1 MRGVVD
7 PAPVY
12 RMGGRNRSYAR
23 RRYLR
28 SRRLRG
34 NRRAV
39 VAVVGT
45 LLALLVFFALFG
57 IFLTQYVPLWMTDNE
72 AQFTSQAS
80 TSFAQFKSNLDEQY
94 LLDGPPTYGTP
105 FTISSQ
111 GIPLL
116 AQPTQGTLS
125 FLPTTCPLGFSVSKS
140 TGIIG
145 QPVNPGFCVFQNLT
159 LTVGPGGSGVYS
171 QHVAS
176 GVLQMV
182 LPNRYYNGQTF
193 NLENDAVDLS
203 QGGLQQVLVLQ
214 PPLNVTVVGS
224 LTQPQPRY
232 LNTTVT
238 TSFLQLYGN
247 ASTVVGQGTQQAY
260 SHLRFSDVIASNGKN
275 SASTFDLSYEIGTQ
289 YPFAWQSYFL
299 SMMRASGLNTTVSPT
314 QPFYYYNWS
323 EPCVYGPWVW
333 NSSAAGKL
341 QYVTPSGCAW
351 SNGATTILDLTL
363 MNINYATVFYA
374 GAQVTLGIG
383 GT

>member
-7 PAPVY
+7 PTPVY

-28 SRRLRG
+28 SRRLHG

-72 AQFTSQAS
+72 SQFTSQTA
-80 TSFAQFKSNLDEQY
+80 TSFAQFKSNLDQQY
-94 LLDGPPTYGTP
+94 LLNGPPTYGTP

-111 GIPLL
+111 GVPLL

-145 QPVNPGFCVFQNLT
+145 QPVNLGYCVFQNIT

-176 GVLQMV
+176 GVLQMQ
-182 LPNRYYNGQTF
+182 LPNRYYSGQTF
-193 NLENDAVDLS
+193 YFENDAVVQS
-203 QGGLQQVLVLQ
+203 QGSFQQVLAL
-214 PPLNVTVVGS
+214 PPPFNVTTVGGVANPGS
-224 LTQPQPRY
+224 
-232 LNTTVT
+232 NTSVI

-247 ASTVVGQGTQQAY
+247 PSTVVGQGTQQVY
-260 SHLRFSDVIASNGKN
+260 SHLRFSDIVASNGRGTG
-275 SASTFDLSYEIGTQ
+275 SAFALKYEIGTQ
-289 YPFAWQSYFL
+289 YPFAWEHYFL
-299 SMMRASGLNTTVSPT
+299 SMMNASGLKTATNPT
-314 QPFYYYNWS
+314 QPFYYFNWS
-323 EPCVYGPWVW
+323 EPCTG
-333 NSSAAGKL
+333 SSAWSNSVGGLK
-341 QYVTPSGCAW
+341 YVTTNGCT
-351 SNGATTILDLTL
+351 SYNGATTLLNLTL
-363 MNINYATVFYA
+363 MNVNYATVFYA
-374 GAQVTLGIG
+374 GAQVALGIG

>member
-7 PAPVY
+7 PVPVY

-23 RRYLR
+23 RRYFR
-28 SRRLRG
+28 SRRLHG

-72 AQFTSQAS
+72 SQFTSQAA
-80 TSFAQFKSNLDEQY
+80 TSFADFKANLDQQY
-94 LLDGPPTYGTP
+94 LLNGPQTYGTP

-125 FLPTTCPLGFSVSKS
+125 FLPTTCPLGFALSKS
-140 TGIIG
+140 TGIPG
-145 QPVNPGFCVFQNLT
+145 QPINPGYCVFQNIT
-159 LTVGPGGSGVYS
+159 LTSGPGGSGVYS

-176 GVLQMV
+176 GVLQML
-182 LPNRYYNGQTF
+182 LPNRYYSGQTF
-193 NLENDAVDLS
+193 YLENDALVQS
-203 QGGLQQVLVLQ
+203 QGGFQQILAL
-214 PPLNVTVVGS
+214 PPPFNVTTVGGVS
-224 LTQPQPRY
+224 TPGS
-232 LNTTVT
+232 NTSVT

-247 ASTVVGQGTQQAY
+247 ASTVIGQGTEQVY
-260 SHLRFSDVIASNGKN
+260 SHYRFSDVVSSNGR
-275 SASTFDLSYEIGTQ
+275 SGGSTFGLQYEIGTQ
-289 YPFAWQSYFL
+289 YPFAWQRYFL
-299 SMMRASGLNTTVSPT
+299 SMMNASGLKTTPNPT

-323 EPCVYGPWVW
+323 EPCVSPGVW
-333 NSSAAGKL
+333 HKSVSGL
-341 QYVTPSGCAW
+341 SYVTPNGCANF
-351 SNGATTILDLTL
+351 NGATTLLNLTL
-363 MNINYATVFYA
+363 MNVNYATVFYA
-374 GAQVTLGIG
+374 GAQVTIGIG

>member
-1 MRGVVD
+1 MHGVDD
-7 PAPVY
+7 PVPVY

-72 AQFTSQAS
+72 SQFTSQTSA
-80 TSFAQFKSNLDEQY
+80 SFAQFKSNLDQQY

-111 GIPLL
+111 GVPLI

-125 FLPTTCPLGFSVSKS
+125 FLPTTCPSGFSVSKS

-145 QPVNPGFCVFQNLT
+145 QPMSPGYCVFQNLT

-176 GVLQMV
+176 GVLQMQ

-193 NLENDAVDLS
+193 YFENDAVVQS
-203 QGGLQQVLVLQ
+203 QGGFQQVLAL
-214 PPLNVTVVGS
+214 PPPFNVSTVGGVATVGS
-224 LTQPQPRY
+224 
-232 LNTTVT
+232 NTSVV

-247 ASTVVGQGTQQAY
+247 ASTVVGQGTEQVY
-260 SHLRFSDVIASNGKN
+260 SHLRFSDTVTSNGR
-275 SASTFDLSYEIGTQ
+275 SGGSSFALQYEIGTQ
-289 YPFAWQSYFL
+289 YPFAWQRYFL
-299 SMMRASGLNTTVSPT
+299 SMMNASGLSPAANPT

-323 EPCVYGPWVW
+323 EPCS
-333 NSSAAGKL
+333 SSAWFNSVGGL
-341 QYVTPSGCAW
+341 RYVTTNGCTTF
-351 SNGATTILDLTL
+351 NGATTVLNLTL
-363 MNINYATVFYA
+363 MNVNYATVFYA
-374 GAQVTLGIG
+374 GAQVALGIG